1 MWLLFFKTLL
11 KNEEGGL
18 TAYGF
23 KNILIELGKNSTE
36 IWFFHAIFFTPNK
49 TFQKIAIFSNNPL
62 VSVLVALVF
71 SFVAVQCIDKIFSVN
86 FFKHKRRITQR
97 EQMILDKVHKVSDN
111 IKPELFMEQYLN

>member
-23 KNILIELGKNSTE
+23 KNILIELGKNSTG

-62 VSVLVALVF
+62 VSVLVALV
-71 SFVAVQCIDKIFSVN
+71 FSVN